1 MENEINSISSVTD
14 CVMHMLDGYNSGI
27 SKDAFYANNIVD
39 STDVTEDDMRIVN
52 SDVIDFC
59 RENGCYAALP
69 LFEEGSYID
78 RTERR
83 YTHWKVLGVYDDY
96 FRIEFNH
103 YPILYVD
110 NDYAEKI
117 AQGRSAE
124 LVHPCWYRSCRV
136 VVDVKLI
143 NTEEHVAML
152 KYHPDFEGANAKVLS
167 DASALTKLSNI
178 LKTQYHVGGVLVEY
192 EDYHSHDFKKI
203 LKKGKYYTSDGEMI
217 DSRIVRKVVSDSL
230 EISVARGLKSILFCS
245 LGPIIEM
252 FTYIN
257 YTLSQKSTSSS
268 TLRHITSVYLPNA
281 ESSDTRKE
289 RHFGRISV
297 VSEKKPK
304 SINAEN
310 IQRVYTTLSWQ
321 RRSHLRHLKSGKV
334 VPVKSA
340 ICNRRNFESDTSA
353 PQVVYRV

>member
-1 MENEINSISSVTD
+1 MANEINPISSVTD
-14 CVMHMLDGYNSGI
+14 CVMRMLDGYNSGI
-27 SKDAFYANNIVD
+27 SKDAFYSNNIVD
-39 STDVTEDDMRIVN
+39 STDVTEDDMRSVN
-52 SDVIDFC
+52 LDVIHFC
-59 RENGCYAALP
+59 KENGCYAALP
-69 LFEEGSYID
+69 PFEEGSYID
-78 RTERR
+78 RAERR

-110 NDYAEKI
+110 GDYSEKI
-117 AQGRSAE
+117 AQGKSAK

-136 VVDVKLI
+136 VVDVKLLT
-143 NTEEHVAML
+143 TEDHVAML
-152 KYHPDFEGANAKVLS
+152 KYHPDFEGENAKLLS
-167 DASALTKLSNI
+167 DTSALTRLSDV
-178 LKTQYHVGGVLVEY
+178 LKTQYHVGGVLVDY

-203 LKKGKYYTSDGEMI
+203 LKKGKYYTDDDKMI
-217 DSRIVRKVVSDSL
+217 DSRVVRKVVSDSL
-230 EISVARGLKSILFCS
+230 ELSVARGLNSILFCS

-252 FTYIN
+252 FVYIN
-257 YTLSQKSTSSS
+257 YMLSQKSTGSS

-281 ESSDTRKE
+281 EFSDTRKE
-289 RHFGRISV
+289 RHFGRIKI
-297 VSEKKPK
+297 VSEKKPRTVT
-304 SINAEN
+304 AEN

-340 ICNRRNFESDTSA
+340 ICNRRNFESDASA